1 MLLRARNRAA
11 CWATATAAAP
21 FECCKLLAEDRELP
35 LLLLHGGGQ
44 QLVLP
49 LAPVE
54 LGLHLLQ
61 LRRGVTCC
69 CAPPLRLL
77 HRPCCRQRLQLS
89 SCHGYMARG
98 HATGAHSSRL
108 AEPHTML
115 LRWRILLLSARGQRW
130 RLECL
135 SSTITSTAIP
145 IYLLQWCSADLLLK
159 MVLLGAKPGAGLL
172 PRHWRLHRAGRLGAS
187 LVGRGRLCGLHTC
200 IGHEKDSAK
209 ASEHHTAKTELSTN
223 SRQTCAA
230 PPAGPQPRKIRDQNR
245 RPSPWVGDTQREARQ
260 VQVLSVERKGVA
272 GAPASV

>member
-1 MLLRARNRAA
+1 MLPRTTAAPHLLILEQQLLAKRVNLLLKLGNRKGGAMLLRARNRAA

-115 LRWRILLLSARGQRW
+115 LRWR
-130 RLECL
+130 
-135 SSTITSTAIP
+135 
-145 IYLLQWCSADLLLK
+145 
-159 MVLLGAKPGAGLL
+159 
-172 PRHWRLHRAGRLGAS
+172 
-187 LVGRGRLCGLHTC
+187 
-200 IGHEKDSAK
+200 
-209 ASEHHTAKTELSTN
+209 
-223 SRQTCAA
+223 
-230 PPAGPQPRKIRDQNR
+230 
-245 RPSPWVGDTQREARQ
+245 
-260 VQVLSVERKGVA
+260 
-272 GAPASV
+272 